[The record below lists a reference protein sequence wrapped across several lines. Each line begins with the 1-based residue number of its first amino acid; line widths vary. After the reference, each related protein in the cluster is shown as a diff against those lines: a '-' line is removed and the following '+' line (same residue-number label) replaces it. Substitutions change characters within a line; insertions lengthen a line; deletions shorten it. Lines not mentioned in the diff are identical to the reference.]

1 MIPSYHAI
9 IQARAKLLLDGAE
22 ITIEAIQ
29 QEIGPQYYTPAIASR
44 LNDVEGRMRYTT
56 YHFAS
61 MEGFGPKEPLVNLR
75 SMLSGLTHTELED
88 ELERMIM
95 YVVPEMQLRNF
106 MFQKQSGANDT
117 ATNSFER
124 GHIKSELSILPNSGS
139 KRLPAEST
147 SSFGSQSE
155 SDLERD
161 VLNYSCTNCGLVLEI
176 SCCPELSFL
185 ALPPTELQQK
195 VGYFALEL
203 FRQKQRSE
211 QLGKKVIKQL
221 REIAELRNRLKA
233 LDDIVYSLRDLLR
246 DNPDFP

>member
-29 QEIGPQYYTPAIASR
+29 HEIGPQYYTPAVASR
-44 LNDVEGRMRYTT
+44 LNDVEGRMRYTA

-61 MEGFGPKEPLVNLR
+61 MEGLGPKESLVNVR
-75 SMLSGLTHTELED
+75 SMLAGFTHTELQD

-95 YVVPEMQLRNF
+95 YVVPEMQLRNSILK
-106 MFQKQSGANDT
+106 KQSCANDT
-117 ATNSFER
+117 TINSFEQD
-124 GHIKSELSILPNSGS
+124 HIKSELSILPNSGS
-139 KRLPAEST
+139 KRLSAEST
-147 SSFGSQSE
+147 SSFGSE
-155 SDLERD
+155 SERD
-161 VLNYSCTNCGLVLEI
+161 FLNYSCTNCGLVLEI

-195 VGYFALEL
+195 VGYYALEL
-203 FRQKQRSE
+203 FRQKQFSE
-211 QLGKKVIKQL
+211 QLGKKVIKHL
-221 REIAELRNRLKA
+221 REIAELRNRLKT

-246 DNPDFP
+246 DSPDFPRDF